1 MVFPPFYSF
10 SFGERIEINTQN
22 QKECTINPDL
32 VRDHFGCEQK
42 LDLTSIGGERS
53 ESYKGSRAHRILTNS
68 SLRTF
73 MVLHF

>member
-32 VRDHFGCEQK
+32 VRDHFGCEKK

-53 ESYKGSRAHRILTNS
+53 
-68 SLRTF
+68 
-73 MVLHF
+73 